1 MFTSEHEEKRRAATG
16 LASVTGPALRDPV
29 DWFVMPRPR
38 VKPEVMSPVG
48 GEAQLRAAVEA
59 GADAV
64 FFGVNA
70 PAGDRRGF
78 HARAKV
84 GFEAEALPDIMR
96 GLHERGVQAFVTFNV
111 LMFDRELRQA
121 ERQVITLAEAGVD
134 ALIVQDHGVAR
145 LIRDICP
152 DLPVHGSTQM
162 SVTSAEGAEHARR
175 FGASRVVLGR
185 ELSLRDIERIAN
197 QTDIELETFVHGA
210 LCVSYSG
217 QCFSSE
223 AWGGRSA
230 NRGQCA
236 QACRLPYDLFVDGER
251 RDLGDARYLLS
262 PGDLYALHQVPE
274 LVRIGVNCL
283 KIEGRY
289 KDAEFV
295 ALTTAAYRR
304 AVDEAW
310 AGQPLSVT
318 PQEERD
324 LEQVYSRGLGPH
336 FMAGTNHQTVVRG
349 RAPRH
354 RGVRVGT
361 VTGTTERGVLVTLSE
376 TVQPGDGLVFD
387 PANWRAPEG
396 REEGGFLYGLWH
408 AGQPLDDAAMR
419 DLRPGG
425 TYELR
430 FGRGAVDPA
439 RVREGDPVWRTHDPH
454 LVARVKPLLDAAD
467 PVHTRP
473 VDAHFTG
480 HVGDRP
486 ALTLTDGHGHAVT
499 VTLPEPLSE
508 ARSRA
513 LDETTL
519 REQLGKLGGTPY
531 HLRTLTTDL
540 QGAGFMPVSALNAL
554 RRAAVSQLTEQRGL
568 PPERR
573 ITPRLDDEL
582 AALPAPTPPTPG
594 RAHLHVLVRTP
605 EQLDAALAQ
614 RPDSITLD
622 YLELYG
628 LKPSVERVKAA
639 GIPVRVA
646 SPRILKPTEQ
656 NLQKF
661 LESLDAG
668 ILVRSGGLLEGL
680 QGDHQAELTGD
691 FSLNAANVLTARAL
705 LDLGLSRLTPTHDL
719 NAAQV
724 TELAGLV
731 GPERLEVIAY
741 GHLPVFHTEHCVF
754 CRFLSTGTDY
764 TNCGHPCETH
774 RVALRDERGV
784 QHPVMA
790 DVGCR
795 NTVFEGRAQVAG
807 AHLDVWRAAGL
818 HHYRLEFV
826 HETPEQVTAV
836 IEAHRAW
843 QDGELEGTRL
853 EQRLKAVQE
862 QGVTEGSLYVPQ
874 DFGRLSALPL
884 LSDR

>member
-1 MFTSEHEEKRRAATG
+1 
-16 LASVTGPALRDPV
+16 
-29 DWFVMPRPR
+29 MPRVR

-70 PAGDRRGF
+70 PVGDGRGF

-84 GFEAEALPDIMR
+84 GFAAEALPDIMR
-96 GLHERGVQAFVTFNV
+96 VLHERGVMGFVTFNV

-121 ERQVITLAEAGVD
+121 ERQLMHLAQSGVD
-134 ALIVQDHGVAR
+134 ALIVQDLGVAR
-145 LIRDICP
+145 LAHEICP
-152 DLPVHGSTQM
+152 DLPIHGSTQM
-162 SVTSAEGAEHARR
+162 SITSAEGAELARR
-175 FGASRVVLGR
+175 FGAGRVVLGR
-185 ELSLRDIERIAN
+185 ELSLLDIERIAKS
-197 QTDIELETFVHGA
+197 TDMELETFVHGA

-236 QACRLPYDLFVDGER
+236 QACRLPYELLVDGEY

-295 ALTTAAYRR
+295 ALTTAAYRK

-310 AGQPLSVT
+310 AGLPLSVT
-318 PQEERD
+318 PQQEQD

-361 VTGTTERGVLVTLSE
+361 VRGITERGVLVELSQP
-376 TVQPGDGLVFD
+376 VKPGDGLVFD
-387 PANWRAPEG
+387 PANWRTPQG
-396 REEGGFLYGLWH
+396 REEGGFLYGLWRN
-408 AGQPLDDAAMR
+408 GQQLTDDQLSAISHQSSAS
-419 DLRPGG
+419 
-425 TYELR
+425 YELR
-430 FGRGAVDPA
+430 FGRGAVDGS
-439 RVREGDPVWRTHDPH
+439 RVRVGDPVWRTHDPE
-454 LVARVKPLLDAAD
+454 LVSRVKPLLDAND
-467 PVHTRP
+467 PVYTRP
-473 VDAHFTG
+473 VSAQFVG
-480 HVGDRP
+480 HVGAAP
-486 ALTLTDGHGHAVT
+486 QLTLTDEQGRSAT
-499 VTLPEPLSE
+499 ATLSDPLQP
-508 ARSRA
+508 ARNRA
-513 LDETTL
+513 LDETGL
-519 REQLGKLGGTPY
+519 REQLGKMGGTPY
-531 HLRTLTTDL
+531 HLAALTADL
-540 QGAGFMPVSALNAL
+540 QGEGFLPVSALNAL
-554 RRAAVSQLTEQRGL
+554 RREAAEKLTALRGQTPQRQV
-568 PPERR
+568 
-573 ITPRLDDEL
+573 TPRLDAEL
-582 AALPAPTPPTPG
+582 QSVPVPAHRAPHP
-594 RAHLHVLVRTP
+594 AHLHVLVRTP
-605 EQLDAALAQ
+605 EQLDAALER

-639 GIPVRVA
+639 GIAVRVA

-661 LESLDAG
+661 LLSLNAAL
-668 ILVRSGGLLEGL
+668 LVRSGGLLEGL
-680 QGDHQAELTGD
+680 QEAQGGPELTGD
-691 FSLNAANVLTARAL
+691 FSLNAANVLTSRAL
-705 LDLGLSRLTPTHDL
+705 LGLGLTRLTPTHDL
-719 NAAQV
+719 NAQQI

-731 GPERLEVIAY
+731 GPEHLEVIAY
-741 GHLPVFHTEHCVF
+741 QHLPVFHMEHCVF

-764 TNCGHPCETH
+764 TNCGHPCESH

-795 NTVFEGRAQVAG
+795 NTVFEGRPQVAG
-807 AHLDVWRAAGL
+807 AHLQSWLDAGL
-818 HHYRLEFV
+818 RDFRLEFV
-826 HETPEQVTAV
+826 HESPAQVSEVIQLHRAFLTAQVTV
-836 IEAHRAW
+836 TE
-843 QDGELEGTRL
+843 L
-853 EQRLKAVQE
+853 EQRLQAISE
-862 QGVTEGSLYVPQ
+862 QGTTEGSLFVPQ
-874 DFGRLSALPL
+874 DFGLLDALPMN
-884 LSDR
+884 